1 MGCRSGRSQ
10 CSCHFQPGTR
20 APDTGASVKEHG
32 RGVLRVRRACTSL
45 IAGYARSGKRLRG
58 SSARPRPVS
67 ARGDM
72 LVLPLGY
79 RRWASHVLSPTE
91 VRWYGGDRCRGMATV
106 FCEGHNGNPAGLY
119 SGLHPPPARGT
130 RKKRLIQDPR
140 SREKEREEAQNTSE
154 RPRFRLGLPYPLFVA
169 SSSNTSSHHYIIIQ
183 LEEQLVL
190 VTLSYTLTRIVL
202 Q

>member
-1 MGCRSGRSQ
+1 ML
-10 CSCHFQPGTR
+10 
-20 APDTGASVKEHG
+20 A
-32 RGVLRVRRACTSL
+32 L
-45 IAGYARSGKRLRG
+45 
-58 SSARPRPVS
+58 PV
-67 ARGDM
+67 
-72 LVLPLGY
+72 GY

-119 SGLHPPPARGT
+119 SGLHPLLLEEIRDPAS
-130 RKKRLIQDPR
+130 KIKRER
-140 SREKEREEAQNTSE
+140 EREEARNTSE
-154 RPRFRLGLPYPLFVA
+154 RPRFRLGVSFPLFV
-169 SSSNTSSHHYIIIQ
+169 SSSSTSSSHPCKIIQ

>member
-1 MGCRSGRSQ
+1 
-10 CSCHFQPGTR
+10 
-20 APDTGASVKEHG
+20 
-32 RGVLRVRRACTSL
+32 
-45 IAGYARSGKRLRG
+45 
-58 SSARPRPVS
+58 
-67 ARGDM
+67 M
-72 LVLPLGY
+72 LALPLGY

-119 SGLHPPPARGT
+119 SGLHPLLL
-130 RKKRLIQDPR
+130 KRTDGLRIKD
-140 SREKEREEAQNTSE
+140 REKDREEARNTSE
-154 RPRFRLGLPYPLFVA
+154 RPRFRLGLPFPLFVA
-169 SSSNTSSHHYIIIQ
+169 SSSTTSSHHCIIIQ

>member
-10 CSCHFQPGTR
+10 CSCHFQPGTG

-32 RGVLRVRRACTSL
+32 RGVLRVRRACTSPT
-45 IAGYARSGKRLRG
+45 ADHARSGKRLRG

-67 ARGDM
+67 VRGDM

-79 RRWASHVLSPTE
+79 RRWASHVLSLTE

-119 SGLHPPPARGT
+119 SGLHPLLLEETDPGP
-130 RKKRLIQDPR
+130 KIKR
-140 SREKEREEAQNTSE
+140 EREEGSSEHPGNTSDS
-154 RPRFRLGLPYPLFVA
+154 PRSAFFLPFSSIFYLKFSPLY
-169 SSSNTSSHHYIIIQ
+169 HHTARGAACTCHFE
-183 LEEQLVL
+183 L
-190 VTLSYTLTRIVL
+190 YTE
-202 Q
+202 

>member
-32 RGVLRVRRACTSL
+32 RGVLRVRRGSTSL
-45 IAGYARSGKRLRG
+45 TADHARSGKRLRG

-67 ARGDM
+67 VRGDM

-91 VRWYGGDRCRGMATV
+91 VRRYGGDRCRGMATV

-119 SGLHPPPARGT
+119 SGLHPPPAREIPPPRWNELIKRERKRERKLGT
-130 RKKRLIQDPR
+130 PRKH
-140 SREKEREEAQNTSE
+140 
-154 RPRFRLGLPYPLFVA
+154 LGLGSECLLPPV
-169 SSSNTSSHHYIIIQ
+169 
-183 LEEQLVL
+183 
-190 VTLSYTLTRIVL
+190 
-202 Q
+202 